1 MAIFN
6 TQQSAVD
13 CVWKFFPLYFTKSDK
28 FRNMNA
34 SVFIFCEFLRIR
46 NIHSSNSLNFNECIN
61 YKNISHTSLIT
72 GTNMSFHKEICSF
85 INNTMLK
92 LLFSLGFVKE
102 AYSLTKNISKHKS
115 TFILLNF
122 SEN

>member
-1 MAIFN
+1 
-6 TQQSAVD
+6 
-13 CVWKFFPLYFTKSDK
+13 
-28 FRNMNA
+28 MN
-34 SVFIFCEFLRIR
+34 VLIIKRF
-46 NIHSSNSLNFNECIN
+46 H
-61 YKNISHTSLIT
+61 IT

-102 AYSLTKNISKHKS
+102 TYSLTKNISKHKS

-122 SEN
+122 SEY

>member
-1 MAIFN
+1 
-6 TQQSAVD
+6 
-13 CVWKFFPLYFTKSDK
+13 
-28 FRNMNA
+28 
-34 SVFIFCEFLRIR
+34 
-46 NIHSSNSLNFNECIN
+46 
-61 YKNISHTSLIT
+61 
-72 GTNMSFHKEICSF
+72 MSFHKEICSF